1 MKALPKPL
9 KSWLRKFSGAVRG
22 RDFASGE
29 VLFADA
35 VISFGTVCFR
45 AENLD
50 ELSTRQ
56 WRKVWPRT
64 KQFEFEY
71 ESARAIVASDLAAVM
86 ANWRSTGFDR
96 SKATFG
102 RRGRATIVLR
112 KSAGGW
118 KAVHTHFSLKPA
130 PRHDSLFCSLSRHD
144 QTFH

>member
-1 MKALPKPL
+1 MKTLPKPL
-9 KSWLRKFSGAVRG
+9 KNWLRKFSGAVRR
-22 RDFASGE
+22 RDFATGE
-29 VLFADA
+29 ILFADG

-45 AENLD
+45 TENLG

-64 KQFEFEY
+64 KDFEFDY
-71 ESARAIVASDLAAVM
+71 KSARAIVAADLAAVL

-96 SKATFG
+96 DKIPFG

-112 KSAGGW
+112 KCAAGW
-118 KAVHTHFSLKPA
+118 KATHTHFSLKPA
-130 PRHDSLFCSLSRHD
+130 PKNDSLFCSVPRHD